1 MCFPVPVEVEEEDEG
16 LFLDFT
22 HKHLS
27 IYQFYFAYSQGI
39 INSICARMDST
50 TSSSLPIASRD
61 AEAAV
66 GTVSDFA
73 LSVTAGFAKEATLR
87 FQAGK
92 FADCLKV
99 LNELLRLKENDPKV
113 LHNIAIVENFQ
124 NGFSDPKRLVEAL
137 EDVKKRSE
145 ELAVAS
151 GEQTEAVSNIGSK
164 NTVGT
169 KGSNCMAQGFSSSP
183 IVYNDEF
190 DTSVAM
196 FNIAATWFH
205 LHDHAK
211 SFSYLDA
218 LYQNIEPI
226 DKGTSLR
233 ICVLLLD
240 VALLSG
246 HASRSAD
253 VISYVEK
260 AFGVNSLIN
269 QVDNGNQ
276 AQQQPTLVPKSTS
289 LPNNSTIPD
298 SCTSDSVTAANT
310 LENSLYRTV
319 SDEALEEESLQLLSS
334 LDIGGQNLQRPGL
347 PFTND
352 LLRMQAEEPLSAI
365 DLRLKLHFYKVR
377 FFLLI
382 RNLKAAK
389 REVKMAMNIARG
401 KDYTMALYLKSQLE
415 SARGNHSKAIK
426 LLMASSSRTE
436 TGISSMYYNNIG
448 CIYYRLGKHH
458 TSGVFFFKA
467 LNSSSLIRKEKPLKL
482 MSFSQD
488 KSLFITYNCGVHQL
502 TCGKPFHAARCFKG
516 ASLIFNNRPL
526 LWLRIAECCI
536 MALEKGLI
544 HSISSASDR
553 SDIRVNVIGKG
564 KWRQLAV
571 KNGIPTNDEQES
583 VRKEDLFSGD
593 GKQPDLSMPLARQ
606 CLVNALH
613 LMNCSE
619 EIFSWPSFE
628 ESESRE
634 TPFSPSTNRKNVAS
648 GDPKTSDVAS
658 DSSQVDANGEMKEQ
672 KGGSSQNT
680 MLQNVASDYENIC
693 AKENHMIKQAVF
705 ADLAYVELAMGN
717 PLKALKIAR
726 SLLKLPQC
734 SRIYMFLGRIYAA
747 EALCLLN
754 QPEEAAE
761 HLIMYLSGDDS
772 VQLPYSEEDCEKWR
786 VQKVMDCEESNG
798 ASSMDDSQGP
808 FFSTPIEAQGIL
820 YANYAA
826 NYALLG
832 DIERAH
838 QFVVKALSV
847 IPNRKQAILTAIYLD
862 LKLGK
867 AQEAVAKLRK
877 YTGVRYLSCSTTLQ
891 GCS

>member
-1 MCFPVPVEVEEEDEG
+1 
-16 LFLDFT
+16 
-22 HKHLS
+22 
-27 IYQFYFAYSQGI
+27 
-39 INSICARMDST
+39 MDTT

-61 AEAAV
+61 AEAAA
-66 GTVSDFA
+66 GTVSVDDFA
-73 LSVTAGFAKEATLR
+73 MSVTSGFAKEATLR

-92 FADCLKV
+92 FADCVKV

-113 LHNIAIVENFQ
+113 LHNIAIAENFQ
-124 NGFSDPKRLVEAL
+124 NGFSDPKRLIEAL
-137 EDVKKRSE
+137 EDVKRRSE

-151 GEQTEAVSNIGSK
+151 GVQTEAINSTESK
-164 NTVGT
+164 NTIGR
-169 KGSNCMAQGFSSSP
+169 KRSNSMAQGVSSSP

-196 FNIAATWFH
+196 FNIAVTWFH
-205 LHDHAK
+205 LHDYAK
-211 SFSYLDA
+211 SYSYLDA
-218 LYQNIEPI
+218 LYQTIEPI
-226 DKGTSLR
+226 DEGTALR
-233 ICVLLLD
+233 ICLLLLD

-253 VISYVEK
+253 VISYMEK
-260 AFGVNSLIN
+260 AFGINSLMN
-269 QVDNGNQ
+269 QADNGIPT
-276 AQQQPTLVPKSTS
+276 QQQPTLVSKSVSLTS
-289 LPNNSTIPD
+289 NLTIPD
-298 SCTSDSVTAANT
+298 SSTSDSVASAII
-310 LENSLYRTV
+310 LENSLSRTG

-334 LDIGGQNLQRPGL
+334 LDIGGQNFRRPGL
-347 PFTND
+347 PFSND
-352 LLRMQAEEPLSAI
+352 LLRTQAEEPLSAI

-377 FFLLI
+377 FLLLI

-401 KDYTMALYLKSQLE
+401 KDYTTALYLKSQLE
-415 SARGNHSKAIK
+415 FARWNHSKAIK

-448 CIYYRLGKHH
+448 CIYYQLGKHH
-458 TSGVFFFKA
+458 TSGVFFSKA
-467 LNSSSLIRKEKPLKL
+467 LNSSSRIRKEKPLNL

-488 KSLFITYNCGVHQL
+488 KSLYITYNCGVHQL
-502 TCGKPFHAARCFKG
+502 TCGKPFQAARCFKM
-516 ASLIFNNRPL
+516 ASLIFNNRPV

-544 HSISSASDR
+544 QSNPSASDR
-553 SDIRVNVIGKG
+553 SDIMVNVIGKG

-571 KNGIPTNDEQES
+571 KNGISTNDEQEF
-583 VRKEDLFSGD
+583 VRKEDLFSVD
-593 GKQPDLSMPLARQ
+593 SKQPDLSTSLARQ

-613 LMNCSE
+613 LLESSKANFTSP
-619 EIFSWPSFE
+619 SLYPSFE
-628 ESESRE
+628 ENDSRE
-634 TPFSPSTNRKNVAS
+634 TPFSPSTNHTNISS

-658 DSSQVDANGEMKEQ
+658 GSSQVEANGEMKEQ

-680 MLQNVASDYENIC
+680 LLQKFASDNEDIC
-693 AKENHMIKQAVF
+693 AKENHMIKQAVL

-717 PLKALKIAR
+717 PLKAFTIAS
-726 SLLKLPQC
+726 SLLILPHC
-734 SRIYMFLGRIYAA
+734 SRIYTFLGRMYVA

-754 QPEEAAE
+754 QPKEAAE
-761 HLIMYLSGDDS
+761 HLIMYLSGNDS
-772 VQLPYSEEDCEKWR
+772 VELPYSQEDCEKWR
-786 VQKVMDCEESNG
+786 AEKVIDCDESNG
-798 ASSMDDSQGP
+798 ASSLDESQLL

-820 YANYAA
+820 YSNYAA

-847 IPNRKQAILTAIYLD
+847 IPNCKQAILTAIYLD

-867 AQEAVAKLRK
+867 AQEAVAKLK
-877 YTGVRYLSCSTTLQ
+877 QYTGVRYLSCSTKL
-891 GCS
+891 

>member
-1 MCFPVPVEVEEEDEG
+1 
-16 LFLDFT
+16 
-22 HKHLS
+22 
-27 IYQFYFAYSQGI
+27 
-39 INSICARMDST
+39 MDST
-50 TSSSLPIASRD
+50 TSSSMPIASRD
-61 AEAAV
+61 AEAAA
-66 GTVSDFA
+66 GTVSVDDAA
-73 LSVTAGFAKEATLR
+73 LSVTAGLAKEATLR

-99 LNELLRLKENDPKV
+99 LNQLLQLKENDPKV
-113 LHNIAIVENFQ
+113 LHNIAIAENFQ
-124 NGFSDPKRLVEAL
+124 NGFSDPKRLIEAL

-151 GEQTEAVSNIGSK
+151 GEPTEGVSSTGSK

-169 KGSNCMAQGFSSSP
+169 KGSNSMAQGFSSSS

-196 FNIAATWFH
+196 FNIAVTWFH
-205 LHDHAK
+205 LHDYAK
-211 SFSYLDA
+211 SYSYLDA

-226 DKGTSLR
+226 DEALR
-233 ICVLLLD
+233 ICLLLLD

-246 HASRSAD
+246 KASRSAD
-253 VISYVEK
+253 VINYMEK
-260 AFGVNSLIN
+260 AFGVNNLIN
-269 QVDNGNQ
+269 QADNGNP
-276 AQQQPTLVPKSTS
+276 AQQLPSLVSKSTS
-289 LPNNSTIPD
+289 LPSNSTIPD
-298 SCTSDSVTAANT
+298 SCTSDSVAAANI
-310 LENSLYRTV
+310 LENSLSRTV

-334 LDIGGQNLQRPGL
+334 LDISGQNLRRPGL
-347 PFTND
+347 PFSND
-352 LLRMQAEEPLSAI
+352 LLRTQAEEPLSAI

-377 FFLLI
+377 FLLLI

-389 REVKMAMNIARG
+389 REAKMAMNIARG

-415 SARGNHSKAIK
+415 YARGNHSKAIK

-458 TSGVFFFKA
+458 TSGVFFSKA
-467 LNSSSLIRKEKPLKL
+467 LNSSSLMRKEKPLKL
-482 MSFSQD
+482 MTFSQD

-502 TCGKPFHAARCFKG
+502 TCGKPFHAARCFKQ
-516 ASLIFNNRPL
+516 ASLIFNNRPV

-544 HSISSASDR
+544 QSNPSESVR

-571 KNGIPTNDEQES
+571 KNGISTNDEQEF
-583 VRKEDLFSGD
+583 VRKEDLFSRD
-593 GKQPDLSMPLARQ
+593 SKQPDLSMSLARQ

-613 LMNCSE
+613 LLDCSE
-619 EIFSWPSFE
+619 ENFCRPSLASGFE
-628 ESESRE
+628 ETESRE
-634 TPFSPSTNRKNVAS
+634 TPFSPSTNHKNVAG

-658 DSSQVDANGEMKEQ
+658 VGSSHIDANGEIKEQ
-672 KGGSSQNT
+672 KGGSSQNSI
-680 MLQNVASDYENIC
+680 LQNFVSDYEDIC

-705 ADLAYVELAMGN
+705 ADLAYVELALGN
-717 PLKALKIAR
+717 PLRALTIVR
-726 SLLKLPQC
+726 SLLILPQC
-734 SRIYMFLGRIYAA
+734 SRIYMFLGRMYAA

-754 QPEEAAE
+754 QPKEAAE
-761 HLIMYLSGDDS
+761 HLLTYLSSDNF
-772 VQLPYSEEDCEKWR
+772 VELPYSQEDCAKWR
-786 VQKVMDCEESNG
+786 VEKVIDSEESN
-798 ASSMDDSQGP
+798 
-808 FFSTPIEAQGIL
+808 EAQGIL

-832 DIERAH
+832 DMERAH
-838 QFVVKALSV
+838 QFVVKALSE
-847 IPNRKQAILTAIYLD
+847 IPNCKQAILTAIFLD

-867 AQEAVAKLRK
+867 AQEAVAKLK
-877 YTGVRYLSCSTTLQ
+877 QYTGVRYLSSSPTLQ